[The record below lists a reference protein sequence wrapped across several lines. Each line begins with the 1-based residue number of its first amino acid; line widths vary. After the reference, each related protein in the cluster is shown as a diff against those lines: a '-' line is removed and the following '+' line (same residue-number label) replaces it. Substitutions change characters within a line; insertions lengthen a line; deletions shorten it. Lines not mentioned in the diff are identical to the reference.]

1 MTGVMQLLGDE
12 LVLTGGRTEG
22 QAVRR
27 TVRERA
33 AKLIDDE
40 ALLDDVELMGA
51 EAIAN
56 AVLHGTGPIRVRIT
70 ADGRRLRVAVRD
82 GGPARQDDPHGTDRI
97 DHGRGLTVIDVLASE
112 WGLEQSSTG
121 THLWFDVD
129 LPGPH

>member
-1 MTGVMQLLGDE
+1 MQLLGDE

-33 AKLIDDE
+33 AKLIDDP

-56 AVLHGTGPIRVRIT
+56 AVLHGTGPVRVRIA
-70 ADGRRLRVAVRD
+70 ADERRLRVAVRD
-82 GGPARQDDPHGTDRI
+82 GGPAERDDPHGTDRI
-97 DHGRGLTVIDVLASE
+97 DHGRGLTVIDVLATE
-112 WGLEQSSTG
+112 WGLEQSATG

-129 LPGPH
+129 LPTSDT